1 LRGQEAAS
9 GLCVGDVFAVRQ
21 VLDSLIET
29 RSQPLPDE
37 PYARQ
42 LARGYRGLQFDAPL
56 EAEYRALVGEEQRLP
71 VLVCAW
77 VALIIWSGF
86 AAFDFVRLDLPARTG
101 MAPDIWLLL
110 AARWSVML
118 ILVGYV
124 LLPIRNRFP
133 VGVAGFTFYVAIGL
147 AVATTSVIFKAN
159 GVMAADTAQI
169 VVVMAAFL
177 PIGVTFYVA
186 LIAALSLVLATAVA
200 GLIYLPGPQ
209 LTGHMGLTLVM
220 AMALPVAAVGAYLR
234 EYAHR
239 RQFLLGALL
248 ARQAQFDPLTD
259 LANRRL
265 FQRHAT
271 TTIAHAHR
279 TDEPLV
285 LAILDLDHFKQVNDR
300 HGHMA
305 GDDALQQVAEIIR
318 DAARGPLDMAARL
331 GGEEF
336 ALLLYGCDM
345 QRARPI
351 LETMRLRIGSL
362 PTPPGGEPLS
372 ISIGASM
379 PREGEGLSALY
390 ARADRLLYASKSDG
404 RNRLSVDS

>member
-1 LRGQEAAS
+1 MRHVA
-9 GLCVGDVFAVRQ
+9 
-21 VLDSLIET
+21 DSLIEN
-29 RSQPLPDE
+29 RGQPLPDE

-56 EAEYRALVGEEQRLP
+56 ESEYRALVSEEQRRPALI
-71 VLVCAW
+71 CAW
-77 VALIIWSGF
+77 AGLIIWTGF
-86 AAFDFVRLDLPARTG
+86 AAFDIFRLNLADRDSIAL
-101 MAPDIWLLL
+101 DIWVLLG
-110 AARWSVML
+110 ARWGVLIML
-118 ILVGYV
+118 ASYV
-124 LLPIRNRFP
+124 LLPIRGRVP
-133 VGVAGFTFYVAIGL
+133 VGVAGFAFYVAIGL
-147 AVATTSVIFKAN
+147 AVAVTTVIFKAN
-159 GVMAADTAQI
+159 GLLATDTAQI

-177 PIGVTFYVA
+177 PIGMTFYVA

-200 GLIYLPGPQ
+200 GLVYLSGPQ
-209 LTGHMGLTLVM
+209 LAGHLGLTMVM
-220 AMALPVAAVGAYLR
+220 AMAVVVAAVGAYLR

-248 ARQAQFDPLTD
+248 TRQAQFDPLTD

-265 FQRHAT
+265 FQRHAAT
-271 TTIAHAHR
+271 AIAHSHR

-305 GDDALQQVAEIIR
+305 GDEALQQVAEAIR
-318 DAARGPLDMAARL
+318 DAARGPMDMAARL

-345 QRARPI
+345 KRARPI
-351 LETMRLRIGSL
+351 LDTLRQRIGDL
-362 PTPPGGEPLS
+362 PILPGGEPLS

-379 PREGEGLSALY
+379 PRQGEGLSALY

-404 RNRLSVDS
+404 RNRLSVD